1 MRSRV
6 RLRTGLLG
14 VATTALV
21 LASASAAQ
29 AQLVVNDLDHGQT
42 PTTLAQ
48 SLAGAGVTIS
58 NVTYSGANRGAGSFT
73 GGAGII
79 GFGSGVVLDS
89 GNVQTVD
96 TDPAC
101 QKGVEGPNSCNEG
114 TGGGA
119 NSTAFGTAGDTD
131 LSTLSGFNTLDAAV
145 LEFDFVPQ
153 EANLQFNFVFSSDEY
168 NDFSNSSF
176 NDVFAFF
183 VNGTN
188 CALVPGTTD
197 PISINTINNGNPN
210 GDTTPHNANLFRDNV
225 RPSPTIDTEM
235 DGLTTVLT
243 CSATVNAGQ
252 SNHMKLAIADASD
265 SALDSAVFLQAGS
278 LTSGGKISA
287 RGTVNDT
294 TGAAVQLSA
303 ANDCTESQ
311 STRGF
316 NVRWAGGG
324 FTKTSVTTS
333 ACTNDTSLPPSPA
346 GFNKQVGTAA
356 GTLIGGGTGTVSWE
370 FKDGGPGGITA
381 DKVSFTV
388 RDASNT
394 IVKQVNEQSAASLSG
409 TPGGV
414 WTFAP

>member
-197 PISINTINNGNPN
+197 PSLDQHDQQREPQRGHHAAQCEPV
-210 GDTTPHNANLFRDNV
+210 PRQ
-225 RPSPTIDTEM
+225 RPSLPDDRHR
-235 DGLTTVLT
+235 DGWPDDR
-243 CSATVNAGQ
+243 
-252 SNHMKLAIADASD
+252 AD
-265 SALDSAVFLQAGS
+265 L
-278 LTSGGKISA
+278 
-287 RGTVNDT
+287 
-294 TGAAVQLSA
+294 
-303 ANDCTESQ
+303 
-311 STRGF
+311 
-316 NVRWAGGG
+316 
-324 FTKTSVTTS
+324 
-333 ACTNDTSLPPSPA
+333 
-346 GFNKQVGTAA
+346 
-356 GTLIGGGTGTVSWE
+356 
-370 FKDGGPGGITA
+370 
-381 DKVSFTV
+381 
-388 RDASNT
+388 
-394 IVKQVNEQSAASLSG
+394 
-409 TPGGV
+409 
-414 WTFAP
+414 